1 MKTKQEIIETNVKQ
15 KEFYNTKKK
24 NFATKI
30 WSFLREKV
38 LKNITKSL
46 GILEQNYST
55 HKIWFGDLSQKKV
68 LDLGCFSGNHLTLH
82 LAEHAQSYVGID
94 LSDVAIE
101 KLAEK
106 IKPFPNAKAMAVDF
120 LSDEF
125 AEKDFDIIY
134 AYGVLH
140 HFPNVDLLINRLNEK
155 LADGGIVISYD
166 PLETSLPVKLVRL
179 IYRPFQTDAA
189 WEWPFTKKTVFKF
202 LNSFDVIEKRGM
214 LGKTK
219 WAFLL
224 SFLPMSEDKKLTL
237 GKKWHQED
245 WERSSV
251 SNAKLFSCMH
261 LSMLMKKK
269 KSNEN

>member
-1 MKTKQEIIETNVKQ
+1 MKTKQEIIDTNVKQ

-30 WSFLREKV
+30 WSFLREKI
-38 LKNITKSL
+38 LKNISKSL
-46 GILEQNYST
+46 GILEKTYAT
-55 HKIWFGDLSQKKV
+55 HKVWFGDLSNKKV
-68 LDLGCFSGNHLTLH
+68 LDLGCFSGNNLTLH
-82 LAEHAQSYVGID
+82 LAENSKQYFGID

-101 KLAEK
+101 KLSEK
-106 IKPFPNAKAMAVDF
+106 IAPFPNAKALSVDF
-120 LSDEF
+120 LSDDF

-140 HFPNVDLLINRLNEK
+140 HFPNVDLLIARLNEK
-155 LADGGIVISYD
+155 LAKDGVVISYD
-166 PLETSLPVKLVRL
+166 PLETSLPIKLIRI

-189 WEWPFTKKTVFKF
+189 WEWPFTKKTVYKF
-202 LNSFDVIEKRGM
+202 TNAFDIVEKRAM

-224 SFLPMSEDKKLTL
+224 SFVPMSEDKKIAL

-245 WERSSV
+245 WEKSATSF
-251 SNAKLFSCMH
+251 SKLFSCMH
-261 LSMLMKKK
+261 LTMLMKKK
-269 KSNEN
+269 

>member
-1 MKTKQEIIETNVKQ
+1 MKTKQEIIDTNVKQ

-24 NFATKI
+24 NGATKI

-46 GILEQNYST
+46 GILEQNYDT

-68 LDLGCFSGNHLTLH
+68 LDLGCFSGNNLTLY
-82 LAEHAQSYVGID
+82 LAEHSKNYVGID

-101 KLAEK
+101 KLAGK
-106 IKPFPNAKAMAVDF
+106 IAPFPNAKAIAIDF

-125 AEKDFDIIY
+125 TDKDFDIIY

-140 HFPNVDLLINRLNEK
+140 HFPNVALLIAQLNEK
-155 LADGGIVISYD
+155 LAKGGVVISYD
-166 PLETSLPVKLVRL
+166 PLETSLPIKLIRM
-179 IYRPFQTDAA
+179 IYRPFQSDAA
-189 WEWPFTKKTVFKF
+189 WEWPFTKKTVYTFID
-202 LNSFDVIEKRGM
+202 SFDVIEKRAM

-224 SFLPMSEDKKLTL
+224 SFLPISEDKKVAL
-237 GKKWHQED
+237 GRKWHQED
-245 WERSSV
+245 WEQSASSF
-251 SNAKLFSCMH
+251 SKLFSCMH
-261 LSMLMKKK
+261 LTMLMKKK
-269 KSNEN
+269 